1 MKSVYRNNLS
11 VLKFFCGDSTD
22 TFNFDGK
29 DHKGGRYRNVF
40 CTCAKGSNGK
50 TSCQYEYRGAA
61 FSQTQVNDATCST
74 NQPNNIQRDLDNGD
88 LDLANNQ
95 DSLDQNA

>member
-22 TFNFDGK
+22 TFNFYGQDW
-29 DHKGGRYRNVF
+29 KGGRYRNAY

-50 TSCQYEYRGAA
+50 TSCEYQFKGQTFDQDDADGA
-61 FSQTQVNDATCST
+61 SCNT
-74 NQPNNIQRDLDNGD
+74 NQPDNIQLDLDNGD